1 MRPSLETFKHVTRCL
16 FEAVDAMHHALSAK
30 PRCCTMILK
39 PANVLLTTGHDPVI
53 IDLRSRQRT
62 DIGAYM
68 GTPDYTAP
76 IFARR

>member
-1 MRPSLETFKHVTRCL
+1 
-16 FEAVDAMHHALSAK
+16 
-30 PRCCTMILK
+30 MILK